1 MLYGQVLILNLSM
14 KKSESSKV
22 LHLIKAWIMAIK
34 YSLLRMSEYVRAR
47 GEYFSADS
55 NGNNN
60 YLHLTFL
67 ARYRV
72 NSSTRLRVKRGFI
85 NGPSGDLSVLSRNLA
100 GYFGGKVGLSPTVRD
115 FYID

>member
-1 MLYGQVLILNLSM
+1 MLILNLSM

-34 YSLLRMSEYVRAR
+34 YSLLRTSEYVWVR
-47 GEYFSADS
+47 GEYFSADW

-60 YLHLTFL
+60 YLYLTYPT
-67 ARYRV
+67 RYRV
-72 NSSTRLRVKRGFI
+72 NSSTRLRVKRGII
-85 NGPSGDLSVLSRNLA
+85 NGLSGDLSVLSRNLA
-100 GYFGGKVGLSPTVRD
+100 GHLGGKVVLIPTVRD

>member
-1 MLYGQVLILNLSM
+1 M

-34 YSLLRMSEYVRAR
+34 YSLLRTSEYVWVR
-47 GEYFSADS
+47 GKYFSADW
-55 NGNNN
+55 NGRNN
-60 YLHLTFL
+60 YLYLTYPT
-67 ARYRV
+67 RYRV

-100 GYFGGKVGLSPTVRD
+100 GYFGGKVGLFPTVRD

>member
-1 MLYGQVLILNLSM
+1 MKVVKCFIELKPGQVD
-14 KKSESSKV
+14 KD
-22 LHLIKAWIMAIK
+22 
-34 YSLLRMSEYVRAR
+34 SLLMKSEYVRISEWY
-47 GEYFSADS
+47 GSADWS
-55 NGNNN
+55 GSNN
-60 YLHLTFL
+60 YLYL
-67 ARYRV
+67 AYPTRYRV